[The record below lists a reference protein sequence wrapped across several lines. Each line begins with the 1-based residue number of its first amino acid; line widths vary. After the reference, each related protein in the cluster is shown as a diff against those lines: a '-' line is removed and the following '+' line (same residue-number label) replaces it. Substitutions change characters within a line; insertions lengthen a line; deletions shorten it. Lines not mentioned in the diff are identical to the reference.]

1 MEGWAPPPEG
11 SILPRSRVSSEL
23 SKYRQELIEIVRSQG
38 LVETDEPLQLA
49 SGDWSRYFVDGKA
62 ALARGAD
69 LNKAA
74 IALIELAAEAQVEFD
89 AVGGLTM
96 GADQFAHAVAMV
108 HQDVEWFS
116 VRKAP
121 KDRGTRRLIEG
132 SRLGPD
138 RRVLLV
144 DDVLTTGATC
154 GDAARALKRA
164 GAARVVVVVIART
177 ERPTL

>member
-1 MEGWAPPPEG
+1 MSGAKMAQVGTGRSSHRMEGWAPPPEG

-144 DDVLTTGATC
+144 
-154 GDAARALKRA
+154 
-164 GAARVVVVVIART
+164 
-177 ERPTL
+177 